1 MAINLEDYQELIESL
16 SPELQES
23 LHSAWH
29 DATKVFSARGLDNYL
44 KGAAAL
50 KTLGKGDDLIVAW
63 INHAPLVAKEI
74 GEDVVPDLIQTA
86 LELASKT
93 SGAVIELVLSTA
105 PTAASRLGDEILF
118 RAYLQFLNTLLSQAP
133 RGVRP
138 MLENLEKLFSQ
149 LTLGGLRRWALWGA
163 HAHRTN
169 YPEQGSYFSLQS
181 KESQAMLQKERK
193 GTLFIDVQR
202 RINMYLRALW
212 ARDFFM
218 KPTSGDFETR
228 EGHRPFVEGYF
239 IHLPDAYDDFILPAR
254 PLQPIQPLAA
264 LSPTLPLHPQGV
276 GWGCK
281 AAEAATTTHKG
292 REQSLLP
299 PQGEGWDGGGARAGS
314 GEGTRISGLSMYRA
328 AAAHS
333 AAHIVYT
340 RDPISAESLNPW
352 QMAVIS
358 VIEDAR
364 VETLAVRKFPG
375 LKQRWSALHTIE
387 PAQDSSAGDYLNR
400 LARAL
405 LDEIYQDNDP
415 WIAQGRVLFKQA
427 AENLDTNQVSWDI
440 GVQLAHEFMAKRIP
454 FNPRTD
460 LLIAPYRDDN
470 RYFWEFEEFDFDKAM
485 AAGYDAPKQVRKH
498 VSLMEFANE
507 IDVENAGDDAEEI
520 WVLGTELFPYED
532 MGKSYNE
539 LEGREPVSEPYHYSE
554 WDYQIQ
560 LERPA
565 WATVLE
571 KRSKAG
577 DLQLIDDI
585 TSQHKRT
592 IGRLKFLLDALQ
604 PQGVTRIRKLE
615 DGDEVDVNAAIRAM
629 IDIRMGQQPDPRIM
643 MRSVRKVR
651 DISVMVLLDLSES
664 TNEKVSGQDY
674 SVLDLQRQATVLLA
688 DAINKIGDPF
698 AIHGFCS
705 DGRHN
710 VEYSRFKDFDQPYND
725 LPKSRLAGMS
735 GQLSTRM
742 GAAIRHAGHYLK
754 QQKSAK
760 KLLLV
765 ITDGEPA
772 DVDVRDPQYLRY
784 DTKKAVE
791 EMARCGVTTFCMSLD
806 PRADQYVSRIFGARN
821 YMVVDHVERLPEKL
835 PVLYAGLTR

>member
-1 MAINLEDYQELIESL
+1 MAINLEDYQELLDTL

-23 LHSAWH
+23 LHASWH
-29 DATKVFSARGLDNYL
+29 EATKVFSARGLDNYL

-50 KTLGKGDDLIVAW
+50 KSLGKGEDLIAIW
-63 INHAPLVAKEI
+63 IDNAPLVAQEI
-74 GEDVVPDLIQTA
+74 GEDAVPDLVQTA
-86 LELASKT
+86 LSFASKT

-105 PTAASRLGDEILF
+105 PTAANRLGDEVLF
-118 RAYLQFLNTLLSQAP
+118 RAYLQLLNTLLSQAP

-169 YPEQGSYFSLQS
+169 YPEQASYFSLQS
-181 KESQAMLQKERK
+181 KESLAMLQKERK

-228 EGHRPFVEGYF
+228 EGYRPYVEGYF
-239 IHLPDAYDDFILPAR
+239 IHLPDAYDDYTIGETRLP
-254 PLQPIQPLAA
+254 
-264 LSPTLPLHPQGV
+264 
-276 GWGCK
+276 
-281 AAEAATTTHKG
+281 
-292 REQSLLP
+292 
-299 PQGEGWDGGGARAGS
+299 
-314 GEGTRISGLSMYRA
+314 GLEMYRA

-340 RDPISAESLNPW
+340 RDPISAEALNPF
-352 QMAVIS
+352 QMTVIS

-364 VETLAVRKFPG
+364 VETLAVRQFPG
-375 LKQRWSALHTIE
+375 LKHLWAQLHTIE
-387 PAQDSSAGDYLNR
+387 SDQGKSVGDYLNR

-405 LDEIYQDNDP
+405 LDDSYRDSDQ

-427 AENLDTNQVSWDI
+427 AERLDTNQVSWDI
-440 GVQLAHEFMAKRIP
+440 GVQLAHEFAHGVTAKRIA

-460 LLIAPYRDDN
+460 LLTAPYRDDN
-470 RYFWEFEEFDFDKAM
+470 RYFWEFEEFDFDNAM
-485 AAGYDAPKQVRKH
+485 EAGYEAPKQVRKH

-532 MGKSYNE
+532 MGKSFNE
-539 LEGREPVSEPYHYSE
+539 LEGKEPVSEPYHYSE

-571 KRSKAG
+571 KRPKVG
-577 DLQLIDDI
+577 DLTLIDDI
-585 TSQHKRT
+585 AAQHKRT

-615 DGDEVDVNAAIRAM
+615 DGDEVDINAAIRAM
-629 IDIRMGQQPDPRIM
+629 IDIRMRQQPDPRIM

-688 DAINKIGDPF
+688 DAIHKIGDPF

-710 VEYSRFKDFDQPYND
+710 VEYFRFKDFDQSYNE

-754 QQKSAK
+754 LQKSAK

-772 DVDVRDPQYLRY
+772 DIDVRDPQYLRY

-791 EMARCGVTTFCMSLD
+791 EMARSGVTTFCMTLD
-806 PRADQYVSRIFGARN
+806 PRADQYVSRIFGAKN

-835 PVLYAGLTR
+835 PLLYAGLTR